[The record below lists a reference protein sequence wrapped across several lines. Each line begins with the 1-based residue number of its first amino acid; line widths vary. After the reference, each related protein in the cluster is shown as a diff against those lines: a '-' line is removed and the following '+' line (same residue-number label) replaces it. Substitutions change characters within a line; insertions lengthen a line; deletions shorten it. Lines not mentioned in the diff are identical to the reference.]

1 MSKGNQKGK
10 GTAKQVASY
19 VPKKNRCDV
28 FLSYRRADGRDLT
41 GRIKDKLALKLLSV
55 FYDYDSLKDGKFN
68 LKIIDAIYSCD
79 DFVLVMTP
87 RIFENCTDENNWI
100 MLEIRTAIKY
110 NKHIIPVF
118 VEDTGKAL
126 EGGIWTGWNKDLPQD
141 VREQI
146 EHEHVLVFRPD
157 DDFKH
162 SVSKI
167 YERLYSRKKSKRRII
182 SLLICLCAIIGLG
195 FWSGISS
202 VVDSVSSYTNVTS
215 SIPDYEYVD
224 LGLSVKWA
232 TCNVGASSP
241 IEKGYAFSWGEII
254 VGKYHNWESY
264 KYSRE
269 KSSYITKYCD
279 NETQGIVDRRMTL
292 ELSDDAAN
300 YYLGSKWRIPTK
312 NELQELLSKCIWQKE
327 KNNNVEGYRVIGKNG
342 NSIFIPITGHLETV
356 KQSSGNDTINTLVKV
371 HITTRICNLQNG
383 YYWTNA
389 LDVNDSKNAWGMFID
404 DDLKALTTFPRYKG
418 LYIRPVYNNQ

>member
-1 MSKGNQKGK
+1 MIKGNQKGK

-146 EHEHVLVFRPD
+146 EHEQVLVFRPD

-232 TCNVGASSP
+232 TCNIGASSP
-241 IEKGYAFSWGEII
+241 IEQGTTFSWGE
-254 VGKYHNWESY
+254 VSEGKEHSWESY

-279 NETQGIVDRRMTL
+279 NETVGIVDRKHTL
-292 ELSDDAAN
+292 ELLDDAAYFN
-300 YYLGSKWRIPTK
+300 WGRGWRIPTSK
-312 NELQELLSKCIWQKE
+312 EFAELMNKCIWKKE
-327 KNNNVEGYRVIGKNG
+327 NINEVEGYRIIGKNG
-342 NSIFIPITGHLETV
+342 NSIFLPFNGFVTHVAKLHDDNRVYMHAQIHTSDGG
-356 KQSSGNDTINTLVKV
+356 S
-371 HITTRICNLQNG
+371 G
-383 YYWTNA
+383 YYWTSSIDIN
-389 LDVNDSKNAWGMFID
+389 NSKKAWGFVINSD
-404 DDLKALTTFPRYKG
+404 TYGVNRFNRYYG
-418 LYIRPVYNNQ
+418 LYIRPVYVKKK

>member
-126 EGGIWTGWNKDLPQD
+126 EGGIWTGWNKNLPQD

-215 SIPDYEYVD
+215 SIPDYKYVD

-232 TCNVGASSP
+232 TCNLGAYSL
-241 IEKGYAFSWGEII
+241 IEKGNTFSWGE
-254 VGKYHNWESY
+254 VMRGKYHNWESY
-264 KYSRE
+264 KYSE
-269 KSSYITKYCD
+269 GNSSYVTKYCD
-279 NETQGIVDRRMTL
+279 NEVIGVNDRKTTL
-292 ELSDDAAN
+292 ELSDDAAYVN
-300 YYLGSKWRIPTK
+300 WGTDWRIPTEK
-312 NELQELLSKCIWQKE
+312 EFIELINECSWKLDSI
-327 KNNNVEGYRVIGKNG
+327 NNVKGYQVIGKNG
-342 NSIFIPITGHLETV
+342 NSIFLPFCERISHSARTIGYTMIVTVETHV
-356 KQSSGNDTINTLVKV
+356 SVEGEG
-371 HITTRICNLQNG
+371 G
-383 YYWTNA
+383 YYWTSSV
-389 LDVNDSKNAWGMFID
+389 DVNNPQKAWGCCINSNICGMSNID
-404 DDLKALTTFPRYKG
+404 RYMG
-418 LYIRPVYNNQ
+418 LYIRPVYCGK